1 MFGFNFANLYKNKF
15 MSLLVVGTVAYD
27 AIETP
32 FDKVERITGGSA
44 NYICHSASLF
54 VDDMNL
60 VAVVGDDFDQ
70 KELDFLS
77 SKGVNLDGLQIKK
90 GEKSFFW
97 SGKYR
102 MDMNSRDTL
111 VTDLNVLADFD
122 PILPE
127 NYKNPDML
135 ILGNIDPNL
144 QIKVIQQLESRPKLI
159 AMDTMNFWMDHT
171 PNALDE
177 VLGMVD
183 VLIINDEEARQL
195 SGMSSLVKAASF
207 IKTHGPKY
215 LVIKKG
221 EHGALLFYEDK
232 VFFAP
237 ALPLD
242 EVFDPTGAGDTF
254 AGGFMG
260 HLART
265 KDLSFEN
272 MKRAVIY
279 GTAAASFCVEAFG
292 PRRLKTLTKEELN
305 ERVQVLINLVDFDI
319 ILK

>member
-1 MFGFNFANLYKNKF
+1 
-15 MSLLVVGTVAYD
+15 MSLLVIGTVAFD

-32 FDKVERITGGSA
+32 FDKVDKITGGSG
-44 NYICHSASLF
+44 NYICHSAGHFS
-54 VDDMNL
+54 DNINL

-70 KELDFLS
+70 MELDYLES
-77 SKGVNLDGLQIKK
+77 VGVNLDGLQVKE
-90 GEKSFFW
+90 GQKSFFW

-111 VTDLNVLADFD
+111 VTDLNVLAEFD

-127 NYKNPDML
+127 HYKNPELL
-135 ILGNIDPNL
+135 ILGNIDPSL
-144 QIKVIQQLESRPKLI
+144 QIKVIEQLQSSPKLI

-171 PNALDE
+171 PEALAK
-177 VLGMVD
+177 VLTMVD
-183 VLIINDEEARQL
+183 LLIVNDEEARQL
-195 SGMSSLVKAASF
+195 SGESSLVKAAAA
-207 IKTHGPKY
+207 IRAKGPKY
-215 LVIKKG
+215 LIIKKG
-221 EHGALLFYEDK
+221 EHGALLFYDNL

-237 ALPLD
+237 ALPLED
-242 EVFDPTGAGDTF
+242 VFDPTGAGDTF

-279 GTAAASFCVEAFG
+279 GSAMASFCVEEFG
-292 PRRLKTLTKEELN
+292 PRRLKTLTREEI
-305 ERVQVLINLVDFDI
+305 ERRVRVFIELVDFDI
-319 ILK
+319 ILQ